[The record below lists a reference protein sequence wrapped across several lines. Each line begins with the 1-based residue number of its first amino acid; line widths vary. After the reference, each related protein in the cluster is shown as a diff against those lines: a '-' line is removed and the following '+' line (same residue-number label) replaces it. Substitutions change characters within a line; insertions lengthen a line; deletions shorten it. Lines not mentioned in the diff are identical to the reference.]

1 MNPMAKAGI
10 RILEVMFVA
19 GWVGSALVILLAG
32 VEDLFTV
39 FQRGKGEEEE

>member
-1 MNPMAKAGI
+1 MNPFAKAGI

-39 FQRGKGEEEE
+39 LQRGKGEEE